1 MKETVMKLG
10 WTAFDMTC
18 IGLGLCL
25 AYMGFESF
33 KEDFNIK

>member
-1 MKETVMKLG
+1 MKETTIKLG
-10 WTAFDMTC
+10 WVTFDMIC

-25 AYMGFESF
+25 TYVAFESF